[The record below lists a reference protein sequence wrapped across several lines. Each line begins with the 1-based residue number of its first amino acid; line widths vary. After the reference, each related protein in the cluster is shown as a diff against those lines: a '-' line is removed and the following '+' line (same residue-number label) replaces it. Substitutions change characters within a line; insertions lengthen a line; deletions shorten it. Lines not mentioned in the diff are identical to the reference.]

1 MRKDIDKKK
10 KGPTIYTLKDQVF
23 GQVDIQTVVEER
35 RRK

>member
-1 MRKDIDKKK
+1 MKKDINKKK

-35 RRK
+35 KKK